1 MNFSKLKPILT
12 VLALVVIATVGV
24 LWWRQGSVTRT
35 PAEPKQQLVTW
46 VDRGIDEG
54 NRVKFDAKLAEIRSQ
69 IAEAEASGKREI
81 SLYLQLG
88 NWLYSTGDLGLA
100 EDAYRNI
107 LSTNP
112 QDVPALQNLGQ
123 TLLEMG
129 DVKGAEQV
137 WRQSLTLEPSEDY
150 YIRLSNLITEKY
162 PARQAEIQ
170 KLLEDAIATLGQ
182 TPALL
187 IRLAMWYEAKGDF
200 DQAISHYEVALQLEP
215 ANQSLKDKIT
225 ELRQKRTE
233 TK

>member
-1 MNFSKLKPILT
+1 MKWTKLKPILT
-12 VLALVVIATVGV
+12 ILALAVIAAVGV
-24 LWWRQGSVTRT
+24 LWWRQGRT
-35 PAEPKQQLVTW
+35 PETSREPKQELVTW

-69 IAEAEASGKREI
+69 IAEAEAGGKRDV

-88 NWLYSTGDLGLA
+88 NWLYATGDLGLA
-100 EDAYRNI
+100 AEAYRNI

-129 DVKGAEQV
+129 DVSGAEQV
-137 WRQSLTLEPSEDY
+137 WRLSLTLEPSEDY
-150 YIRLSNLITEKY
+150 YIRLANLIAENY
-162 PARQAEIQ
+162 PARQAEVQ
-170 KLLEDAIATLGQ
+170 PLLEDAISTLGQ

-215 ANQSLKDKIT
+215 DNQSLKDKIR
-225 ELRQKRTE
+225 ELRQKRAE
-233 TK
+233 Q